1 MPTISLPD
9 ESAML
14 RRDFIYGVATSS
26 FQIEGAIDT
35 RIPCIW
41 DTFCAQPNTI
51 ADNTNGDVACEH
63 VKLWQQDVEMIAGL
77 GVDAYRLS
85 IAWGRVMNEDGS
97 VNTQGLAFYQN
108 LTAALNAKGIKVF
121 VTLYHWDLPQYLED
135 QGGWLNRDT
144 AHAFAQYADAVSKA
158 LGEDVYS
165 YATLNEPFCSAYLGY
180 EEGIHAPGK
189 VGQAYGR
196 QAAHHLLL
204 AHGLAMKV
212 LRKNVPNSMC
222 GIVLN
227 FSTAYSATDSQE
239 DIDAARM
246 GDEYHNHW
254 YIQPLLEGTYPNVMA
269 QISADAQPHIAQG
282 DMDIIAQK
290 NDFIGVN
297 YYTRA
302 VYKSDGQG
310 WFEQVPPY
318 GEDLTAMGWEIV
330 PLAFTKLLVE
340 LHERYDLPPM
350 YITEN
355 GAAFDDHLV
364 DGEVVDKPRID
375 YFNSHLRAVNS
386 AIEQGVDIRG
396 YFAWSLMDNFEW
408 ALGYSKR
415 FGIVY
420 VDYASQK
427 RTLKHSALAYKALL
441 NNRLY

>member
-1 MPTISLPD
+1 
-9 ESAML
+9 ML
-14 RRDFIYGVATSS
+14 RREFTYGVATSS
-26 FQIEGAIDT
+26 FQIEGAT
-35 RIPCIW
+35 ESRIPCIW

-51 ADNTNGDVACEH
+51 ADSSNGDLACEH
-63 VKLWQQDVEMIAGL
+63 VKYWQQDVAMIADL

-97 VNTQGLAFYQN
+97 ANVQGLQFYKD
-108 LTAALNAKGIKVF
+108 LVTALRQKNIKVF
-121 VTLYHWDLPQYLED
+121 VTLYHWDLPQYLEA

-144 AHAFAQYADAVSKA
+144 AYAFALYADVVSNA
-158 LGEDVYS
+158 LGEQVYS

-204 AHGLAMKV
+204 AHGLAMQA
-212 LRKNVPNSMC
+212 LRHNVPNSLC

-227 FSTAYSATDSQE
+227 FSTAYSATDSQA

-254 YIQPLLEGTYPNVMA
+254 YIQPLLEGTYPDVMS
-269 QISADAQPHIAQG
+269 QIGVDAQPHIAPG

-302 VYKSDGQG
+302 VYRSDGEG
-310 WFEQVPPY
+310 WFEQVVPQ
-318 GEDLTAMGWEIV
+318 GHALTAMGWEIV
-330 PLAFTKLLVE
+330 PDAFTKLLVE
-340 LHERYDLPPM
+340 LDQRYDLPPI

-355 GAAFDDHLV
+355 GAAFDDRLV
-364 DGEVVDKPRID
+364 AGEVVDQQRID
-375 YFNSHLRAVNS
+375 YFNSHLRAVDN
-386 AIEQGVDIRG
+386 AIKQGVDIRG

-420 VDYASQK
+420 VDYATQQ
-427 RTLKHSALAYKALL
+427 RTLKHSALAYKAMLS
-441 NNRLY
+441 NRL